1 MKKLFLAS
9 ILVLGLGAAYAD
21 DHEQQN
27 AHKCNANKCGGDQN
41 KLLINGNKDIKKSDA
56 PKEHETK
63 EKKEVKK

>member
-21 DHEQQN
+21 NHEPQN

-41 KLLINGNKDIKKSDA
+41 KLLLNGNKNIKKSDA
-56 PKEHETK
+56 KKDQKSK